1 MHMRRFA
8 LLVWVLLCL
17 GGPVHAHHSQAM
29 FDQSKM
35 VVLKGVITKFAWLN
49 PHVQVYFDVAEN
61 GKTESWQIETNSA
74 LNMARIGWKRDQFK
88 AGDKVTVS
96 FHPMRDGTH
105 FGYLRK
111 IVGPDG
117 KEYSLP
123 GGIPAPPGKDQP
135 QQQPQ

>member
-1 MHMRRFA
+1 MLMRRFA
-8 LLVWVLLCL
+8 LLVAVLACF
-17 GGPVHAHHSQAM
+17 GSPARAHHSQAM

-35 VVLKGVITKFAWLN
+35 VTLQGVITKFAWLN

-74 LNMARIGWKRDQFK
+74 LNMTRAGWKRDQFK
-88 AGDKVTVS
+88 AGDHVTVS
-96 FHPMRDGTH
+96 FHPMRNGTR

-117 KEYSLP
+117 KELTLP
-123 GGIPAPPGKDQP
+123 GGIPELPGKDQKPP
-135 QQQPQ
+135 Q